1 MRSHGS
7 LSELIFPVRC
17 LGCRRLGID
26 ICATC
31 RIGWN
36 NHIYRTFGV
45 SQNRSFPIFSSVIYS
60 PIASKI
66 LLASKEDGVLAA
78 DTLVAASIENSRGY
92 FQKEIGTGHLVP
104 IPSRKKASRRR
115 GRMYINELIEYS
127 GMTPHDLLIHQ
138 RAVRDQSTLHAD
150 QRAKNLSGA
159 FGIDPTKLLLHD
171 VPVIIVDDLVT
182 TGSTLNEAARA
193 LNAAGF
199 RVLGAI
205 TACLAKPVR

>member
-7 LSELIFPVRC
+7 LFELIFPVRC

-45 SQNRSFPIFSSVIYS
+45 SQNRKFPIYSSVIYS

-78 DTLVAASIENSRGY
+78 DTLVAASIENARIY
-92 FQKEIGTGHLVP
+92 FQKEIGTGNLVP

-127 GMTPHDLLIHQ
+127 GMTPLDLLSHR